1 MTGSVVNAGLLGA
14 NALSVIASVTSGNPF
29 LEYIQNGASVAAVM
43 GIFLWREMKRAERYE
58 RLYDEE
64 RKNAL
69 MRKISVPAVSS
80 SARRM
85 KNFWTTGTSSNCKVF
100 LTSSLYLII
109 NLNKGNYGFTSNI

>member
-43 GIFLWREMKRAERYE
+43 GIFLWREMKRVERYE

-64 RKNAL
+64 RKKRIDAENKCSGCEFV
-69 MRKISVPAVSS
+69 RKAHEE
-80 SARRM
+80 
-85 KNFWTTGTSSNCKVF
+85 F
-100 LTSSLYLII
+100 LD
-109 NLNKGNYGFTSNI
+109 NRD

>member
-43 GIFLWREMKRAERYE
+43 GGEMKRAERYE

-64 RKNAL
+64 RKKRIDAENKCSGCEFT
-69 MRKISVPAVSS
+69 RKAHEE
-80 SARRM
+80 
-85 KNFWTTGTSSNCKVF
+85 F
-100 LTSSLYLII
+100 LD
-109 NLNKGNYGFTSNI
+109 NRD

>member
-58 RLYDEE
+58 RLYDDE
-64 RKNAL
+64 RKKRIDAEN
-69 MRKISVPAVSS
+69 KCS
-80 SARRM
+80 
-85 KNFWTTGTSSNCKVF
+85 GCKVF